1 MCCLHERNMIHG
13 DLKTGNLLVS
23 DDFHSVVITDF
34 GLAGIQ
40 GQAVSSGALTVHIS
54 PPEVL
59 QNPKAPRTQSC
70 DVYAFGIV
78 MLELLIGRH
87 AFANMLRNAIKS
99 VVVSAA
105 RKACNSCRDCTI
117 LHHAAFMHGPCL

>member
-1 MCCLHERNMIHG
+1 MG
-13 DLKTGNLLVS
+13 DDKES
-23 DDFHSVVITDF
+23 IVITDF

-59 QNPKAPRTQSC
+59 LSPKAPRTQSC

-78 MLELLIGRH
+78 MLELLVGRH
-87 AFANMLRNAIKS
+87 CFNNMTREAIKS
-99 VVVSAA
+99 VVVSE
-105 RKACNSCRDCTI
+105 DM
-117 LHHAAFMHGPCL
+117 LHFVAWL